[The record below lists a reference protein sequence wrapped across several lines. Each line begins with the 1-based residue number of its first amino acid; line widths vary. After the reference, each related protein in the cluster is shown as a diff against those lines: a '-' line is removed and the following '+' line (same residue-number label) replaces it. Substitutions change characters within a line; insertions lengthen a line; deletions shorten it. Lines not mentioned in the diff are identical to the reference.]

1 MGTHLIL
8 AAAPAKGSSSG
19 TTSLLLF
26 VVIIVVMML
35 FLFRSQRRR
44 QQNAQNTQR
53 QVVVG
58 AHVRTVHG
66 IYGTVVDMDD
76 QNVMIEVSPGVQI
89 KMLRQAVG
97 VVLPDDTPDGVMHT
111 VDDDAEQHPADEA
124 EQDSDD
130 TSEKPEQH
138 TDVSR

>member
-1 MGTHLIL
+1 MGTQMIL
-8 AAAPAKGSSSG
+8 AAAKGSSSSS

-44 QQNAQNTQR
+44 QQNQQNTQR
-53 QVVVG
+53 SVVVG

-76 QNVMIEVSPGVQI
+76 QNVMVEVSPGVQI

-97 VVLPDDTPDGVMHT
+97 VVLPDDTPDGVLHT
-111 VDDDAEQHPADEA
+111 DTDAEDSTDGADTPGA
-124 EQDSDD
+124 G
-130 TSEKPEQH
+130 
-138 TDVSR
+138 